1 VAPQENGAP
10 SDAVPYDDVALRRAA
25 WRRVPNRLF
34 AFLLSADFFFVAL
47 FAVAVALGFTHGKSF
62 LLVNL
67 DIETNPP
74 SWYAATKVFGIAVA
88 YLLLGTR
95 LLPMRRRAADLR
107 RLWLTLGVAFT
118 LLSMDEGAQL
128 HERMGHFLK
137 RLHFNL
143 AIDGGG
149 RWVFFYLVIALTGAF
164 LLRKEILL
172 AWRYWRTEMLLS
184 AAGLGVL
191 AVGAVGI
198 EAVGWWVE
206 RRGLARFIGIGV
218 EEGLELVGMTI
229 MAYAAYRILAYVLSS
244 EPDTDPEIMP

>member
-1 VAPQENGAP
+1 LV
-10 SDAVPYDDVALRRAA
+10 
-25 WRRVPNRLF
+25 
-34 AFLLSADFFFVAL
+34 FLLSADFFFLAA
-47 FAVAVALGFTHGKSF
+47 FAAAVALGFTHGKAF

-67 DIETNPP
+67 DIETNPS
-74 SWYAATKVFGIAVA
+74 SWYASTKFLGIAVA

-95 LLPMRRRAADLR
+95 LLPVRRRAADLR

-149 RWVFFYLVIALTGAF
+149 RWVFFYLVIALAAAF
-164 LLRKEILL
+164 LLRREIRL
-172 AWRYWRTEMLLS
+172 AWRNWRTELVVS
-184 AAGLGVL
+184 AVGLAVL

-206 RRGLARFIGIGV
+206 RRGTARFIGIGV
-218 EEGLELVGMTI
+218 EEGFELVGMTI

-244 EPDTDPEIMP
+244 EPETNPEIAP